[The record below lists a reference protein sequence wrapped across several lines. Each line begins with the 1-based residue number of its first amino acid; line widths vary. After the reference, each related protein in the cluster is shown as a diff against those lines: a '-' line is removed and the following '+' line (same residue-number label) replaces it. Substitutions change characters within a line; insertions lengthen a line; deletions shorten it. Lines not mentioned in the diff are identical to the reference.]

1 MRGLR
6 LIGMLL
12 LSGCLQQQFG
22 VTVVP
27 PKPDLPEPPRP
38 AARRGPEPPA
48 MAPTAHPGLTR
59 AVAVVPSLYYFEPD
73 DLWYTFFK
81 GRWHQAFFWNGTW
94 FEPERIP
101 AVLLDLH
108 RQSRKP
114 DG

>member
-1 MRGLR
+1 M
-6 LIGMLL
+6 MVLL
-12 LSGCLQQQFG
+12 LELA
-22 VTVVP
+22 TV
-27 PKPDLPEPPRP
+27 RI
-38 AARRGPEPPA
+38 AARETTILA
-48 MAPTAHPGLTR
+48 LLTR
-59 AVAVVPSLYYFEPD
+59 AVAVIPPLYYFEPD

-94 FEPERIP
+94 FEPKRIP